1 MDGVVTVTFVK
12 VFSEVFGARF
22 PKFSMKSNDKKK
34 KTTKEMSA
42 KSLEFLTSC
51 GRNPL
56 DLHSLTL

>member
-34 KTTKEMSA
+34 TTKEMSA